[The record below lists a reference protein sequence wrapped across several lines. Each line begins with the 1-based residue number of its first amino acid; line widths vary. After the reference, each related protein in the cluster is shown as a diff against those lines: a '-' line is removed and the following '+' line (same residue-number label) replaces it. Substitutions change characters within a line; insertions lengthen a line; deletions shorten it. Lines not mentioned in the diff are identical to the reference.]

1 MARRQQLQFSVLH
14 AETVI
19 SLGRICG
26 AKKKNISTP
35 TLGLQ
40 VFMFFFSAP

>member
-26 AKKKNISTP
+26 AKKKEHFYPYSRAA
-35 TLGLQ
+35 GLY
-40 VFMFFFSAP
+40 VFFSAP